1 VSYHI
6 RVMRVRVDPI
16 PILKRIRGPA
26 APRRREW
33 RPAPRIVPFRFLAAF
48 PCIVINMYFSL
59 AFP

>member
-1 VSYHI
+1 
-6 RVMRVRVDPI
+6 MRVRVDPI

-48 PCIVINMYFSL
+48 LDTVINKYFSL
-59 AFP
+59 TFL